1 MIPEEQNEESN
12 QSLNAVTAEVETS
25 VNKSTQIV
33 VGASQATQ
41 EGETG
46 EQVAP
51 TEQQYHPPVC
61 HRCGKVGHP
70 ANNCANPV
78 VCPRCH
84 KEGHV
89 ARVCSTKMP
98 WEFISPFCGLS
109 AYGQGF
115 HVIESTNADEG
126 IKDMSTTA
134 LITITAGQANARD
147 IENEFRLKA
156 GPNSTWRWYAKRVG
170 EGRYQMRFPNAQ
182 TIDDLAHFTE
192 MRMRSLP
199 EVVIKLEK

>member
-1 MIPEEQNEESN
+1 M
-12 QSLNAVTAEVETS
+12 
-25 VNKSTQIV
+25 
-33 VGASQATQ
+33 
-41 EGETG
+41 
-46 EQVAP
+46 
-51 TEQQYHPPVC
+51 
-61 HRCGKVGHP
+61 
-70 ANNCANPV
+70 
-78 VCPRCH
+78 
-84 KEGHV
+84 

-156 GPNSTWRWYAKRVG
+156 GPNSLWRWYAKRVG
-170 EGRYQMRFPNAQ
+170 KAG
-182 TIDDLAHFTE
+182 T
-192 MRMRSLP
+192 
-199 EVVIKLEK
+199 K